1 MKMSWENRIIVFA
14 GVVLAGLVGWGLWRR
29 PQSTSLFNMLSAGL
43 RAFLQWPLFTIGNI
57 PVTPLFLIKCT
68 VFLIALSLFSRLFR
82 GFLSRRVLTHT
93 SMDRGQQY
101 AFVRAAGYLIF
112 LLGLIIGLDST
123 GVNLRSLL
131 VVGGALGVGIG
142 FGLQNIVANFVA
154 GIVILWEG
162 PIKLGDFIDVG
173 ATHGEV
179 IRIGARGTWVRTFDN
194 EVIIVPNSEF
204 INTRVANWTA
214 NDPTVRMSIPLGVSY
229 DSDFDMV
236 REALLDIAKR
246 NKQVLPDPEAMV
258 MVTGFG
264 DNSVNINLRVSTT
277 TTIDRAGMLRNDVGL
292 LKSDLFMEILRVF
305 REKKIEMP
313 FPQRDLRVRS
323 IDAPLLITNP
333 PEKPAQTTAAGENA
347 A

>member
-1 MKMSWENRIIVFA
+1 MKMSLESVIIILA
-14 GVVLAGLVGWGLWRR
+14 SAVVAGLVGWGFLHE
-29 PQSTSLFNMLSAGL
+29 PQSTSLFGMLNGGV
-43 RAFLQWPLFTIGNI
+43 RHFLQWPFFTIGKV
-57 PVTPLFLIKCT
+57 PVTPLFLLKCA
-68 VFLIALSLFSRLFR
+68 VFLIALSVFSRLFR
-82 GFLSRRVLTHT
+82 SFLAKRVLGHT

-101 AFVRAAGYLIF
+101 AFVRAAGYVIF
-112 LLGLIIGLDST
+112 LLGMVIGLDTT
-123 GVNLRSLL
+123 GLNLRSLL

-173 ATHGEV
+173 NTHGEV

-214 NDPTVRMSIPLGVSY
+214 NDPTVRISIPLGVSY
-229 DSDFDMV
+229 DSDLDAV
-236 REALLDIAKR
+236 RELLLEIAKR
-246 NKQVLPDPEAMV
+246 NKHVLPEPEALV

-277 TTIDRAGMLRNDVGL
+277 TTTDRAGMRRNDVGL
-292 LKSDLFMEILRVF
+292 LKSDLYMEIFRVF

-313 FPQRDLRVRS
+313 FPQQDVHVRS
-323 IDAPLLITNP
+323 IDASLVIANP
-333 PEKPAQTTAAGENA
+333 PGKPSETAGAGEHA